1 MENLSSLVNA
11 VIMVPLLGMVF
22 ASLSRESG
30 RGRISNVLSVGIF
43 TVLSNLVILW
53 RTALQIDVSKDGW
66 KVVES
71 FAWTANPKIEL
82 VFGIDVFS
90 LMLIAAVH
98 FAVLLGMIG
107 IRHNTY
113 RQKALIVFALM
124 FLSMISGYFLASDVF
139 SFYIFFEALLLP
151 LFMMIGIFGD
161 IKKQQVL
168 YRFFLYN
175 LLGAVFLFVALVVL
189 YNHQNVSI
197 LEVSRVV
204 LSEHGEVLV
213 WGAIFIA
220 FLSRIPVWPF
230 HYWISSV
237 NANISNPLV
246 FIIANIVPLSGVYG
260 LIRFFPVNAP
270 AVLDPYLLVLEI
282 ISIVTM
288 LMIALIGFTKRDIQ
302 YKIFAYMT
310 VYYIMYLLGA
320 LLPTDALLMNI
331 GFSMFSY
338 LIIVAA
344 LEVIIAHIDN
354 ERQCKEISD
363 CGILCNIRRTSLVF
377 SFLILAAIGMPL
389 SSMFL
394 NNMVI
399 FAGLMKFNIKM
410 AVCILLAVM
419 LSAVGLLQ
427 QLFYLKYPPET
438 ESGAA
443 VASSE
448 CAAADISLRVFAVM
462 LLTAAL
468 LVLSFINPL
477 WFVG

>member
-1 MENLSSLVNA
+1 MENIASLVNA
-11 VIMVPLLGMVF
+11 IVAVPLLGMLF
-22 ASLSRESG
+22 AALSREGG
-30 RGRISNVLSVGIF
+30 RGRVSNVLSVGIF
-43 TVLSNLVILW
+43 TVLSNLVVLW
-53 RTALQIDVSKDGW
+53 RTALQMDVGKDGW
-66 KVVES
+66 KTVES
-71 FAWTANPKIEL
+71 FAWTQNPKIEL

-98 FAVLLGMIG
+98 LAVLLGMVG

-124 FLSMISGYFLASDVF
+124 FLSMISGYFLASDLF

-151 LFMMIGIFGD
+151 LFMMVGIFGD
-161 IKKQQVL
+161 VRKQQVL

-189 YNHQNVSI
+189 YNHENVGI
-197 LEVSRVV
+197 LEVSRIV

-213 WGAIFIA
+213 WGSIFIA

-246 FIIANIVPLSGVYG
+246 FIVANIVPLSGVYG

-270 AVLDPYLLVLEI
+270 AALDPYLLVLEI

-288 LMIALIGFTKRDIQ
+288 LMIAFIGFTNRDIQ

-310 VYYIMYLLGA
+310 VYYILYLLGA

-344 LEVIIAHIDN
+344 LEVMVAHVDAVRQEN
-354 ERQCKEISD
+354 ELGD

-399 FAGLMKFNIKM
+399 FAGLLKFNIQM
-410 AVCILLAVM
+410 AVCILLAVV
-419 LSAVGLLQ
+419 LASVSLLQ
-427 QLFYLKYPPET
+427 QLFYLKYPPESQAPLPAP
-438 ESGAA
+438 SG
-443 VASSE
+443 E
-448 CAAADISLRVFAVM
+448 CCVEDISLRVFAVM
-462 LLTAAL
+462 LLTAAV
-468 LVLSFINPL
+468 LVLSFVNPL

>member
-1 MENLSSLVNA
+1 MENLKNLVN
-11 VIMVPLLGMVF
+11 IIIIIPLLGVF
-22 ASLSRESG
+22 FTSLSREDNKS
-30 RGRISNVLSVGIF
+30 RLSNAFCVGVF
-43 TVLSNLVILW
+43 TILSNLIVLW
-53 RTALQIDVSKDGW
+53 RAALQINIGKDSW
-66 KVVES
+66 QVVEK
-71 FAWTANPKIEL
+71 FNWMENPKIEL

-98 FAVLLGMIG
+98 IAVLLGMIG
-107 IRHNTY
+107 IRRNTY

-124 FLSMISGYFLASDVF
+124 FLSLISGYFLASDFF

-161 IKKQQVL
+161 IKKQQIL

-175 LLGAVFLFVALVVL
+175 LLGAVFLFVALMAL

-197 LEVSRVV
+197 REVSQIV
-204 LSEHGEVLV
+204 LSGHGEVLV
-213 WGAIFIA
+213 WGSIFIA
-220 FLSRIPVWPF
+220 FLSRIPIWPF

-237 NANISNPLV
+237 SVNISNPLV
-246 FIIANIVPLSGVYG
+246 FMVANIIPLTGVYG

-270 AVLDPYLLVLEI
+270 EVLRPYLLILEI

-288 LMIALIGFTKRDIQ
+288 LLISLIGITKKDIQ

-331 GFSMFSY
+331 GFSLFSY

-344 LEVIIAHIDN
+344 LEVMVAHIDN
-354 ERQCKEISD
+354 QRQSGEISD
-363 CGILCNIRRTSLVF
+363 CGILCSIRRSSVVF

-399 FAGLMKFNIKM
+399 LSGLMKFNIKM
-410 AVCILLAVM
+410 AVCILLAMV
-419 LSAVGLLQ
+419 LSAIGLLQ
-427 QLFYLKYPPET
+427 HLFYLKYPPEKD
-438 ESGAA
+438 EMSLNFK
-443 VASSE
+443 E
-448 CAAADISLRVFAVM
+448 NEIEDISMRVFGVM
-462 LLTAAL
+462 IMTAAL

-477 WFVG
+477 WFIG